1 MQAPPWDELI
11 QQQREAQSSDD
22 LYDDAVTVVRQAGR
36 ASVSLLQRRL
46 RVGYSRAARL
56 IDLMEERGVVGP
68 DQGGSLGREVLAES
82 APAARPPAPSQPAA
96 GQPRWASG
104 DTPPWEDE
112 DDET

>member
-1 MQAPPWDELI
+1 MGMRELPK
-11 QQQREAQSSDD
+11 
-22 LYDDAVTVVRQAGR
+22 TVVRQAGR

-82 APAARPPAPSQPAA
+82 APAAKPPAASQPAA

-112 DDET
+112 DDEL